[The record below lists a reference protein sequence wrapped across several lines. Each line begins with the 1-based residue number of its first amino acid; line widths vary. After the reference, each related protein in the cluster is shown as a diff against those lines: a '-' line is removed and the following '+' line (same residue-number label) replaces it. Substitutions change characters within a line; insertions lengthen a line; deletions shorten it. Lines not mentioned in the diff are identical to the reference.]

1 MQVCKFVAPEII
13 FGSGTLS
20 QVGKAA
26 RRLGASRVLVVSD
39 PGVIAAGWLESM
51 LPYIEDEHLD
61 YAVWSGVTP
70 NPKDYEVEAGAAY
83 YQRHGCDALIA
94 LGGGS
99 CIDAAKGI
107 AILSTNG
114 GRIHAY
120 EGIDKIKRPLPPMV
134 MVPTTGGSGAD
145 VSQFAIITDTTRRIK
160 MTLIC
165 KSLIPDI
172 SITDP
177 LLLTTKDA
185 YLTASIGMDALTHA
199 IEAYV
204 SLAATFLTDVQALRS
219 IQLIFTHLQASVT
232 SMEDLV
238 AKDAMAR
245 GSLHAGLAFSNAI
258 LGATHAISHQIGG
271 MLDSCHGE
279 LNAVLLTYVM
289 EFNLRTCP
297 ARYANIAEAMNINIS
312 GMSTLEAG
320 QSAIAAVRRLARSIG
335 LHARLADFGVT
346 EELIPVL
353 SATAMAD
360 ACMATNP
367 REATCEEIAALIRSA
382 L

>member
-1 MQVCKFVAPEII
+1 MQFCKFVVPEVI
-13 FGSGTLS
+13 FGAGSLS
-20 QVGKAA
+20 QVGRAV
-26 RRLGASRVLVVSD
+26 RRLGATRVLVVSD
-39 PGVIAAGWLESM
+39 PGVIAAGWLEAM
-51 LPYIEDEHLD
+51 LPHVETEELD
-61 YAVWSGVTP
+61 YVVWSSVTP
-70 NPKDYEVEAGAAY
+70 NPKDYEVEAGAALY
-83 YQRHGCDALIA
+83 RSYGCDALIA

-114 GRIHAY
+114 GRIHDY
-120 EGIDKIKRPLPPMV
+120 EGIDKLQRPLPPMV

-160 MTLIC
+160 MTLIS

-185 YLTASIGMDALTHA
+185 YLTASIGMDALAHS

-204 SLAATFLTDVQALRS
+204 SLAATFLTDVHALRAVR
-219 IQLIFTHLQASVT
+219 LIFTNLQSSVASGT
-232 SMEDLV
+232 DLA

-258 LGATHAISHQIGG
+258 LGGAHAIAHQIGG
-271 MLDSCHGE
+271 ILDTHHAE
-279 LNAVLLTYVM
+279 LSAGLLAHVM
-289 EFNLRTCP
+289 EFNLEACP
-297 ARYANIAEAMNINIS
+297 DRYAVIAKAMRMDVR
-312 GMSTLEAG
+312 GLTPTEAG
-320 QSAIAAVRRLARSIG
+320 QMAVTAVRNLARTVGLMQPLSAIG
-335 LHARLADFGVT
+335 MT
-346 EELIPVL
+346 EELLPLVCENAL
-353 SATAMAD
+353 RD

-367 REATCEEIAALIRSA
+367 REMTVEAIAEVLYKAM
-382 L
+382 